1 VTAERT
7 DIPPP
12 PEGLVEIVG
21 GGLELGERHVA
32 ELRDRAGLRPGDR
45 VLDVGCGVGR
55 TAIPLTSYL
64 SPEGAY
70 EGFDI
75 WPEAVGW
82 CSREIAP
89 RFPQFRFTQ
98 VDLFNG
104 AYNPNGM
111 VSPST
116 FTFPYGDGEF
126 DVAFLYSVF
135 THMLARDF
143 QHYLA
148 ELARVLKKG
157 GRVLATLFLIND
169 ASLAALAAPLT
180 ASTRDEARVA
190 RFLLERD
197 FGPFRAGYEVPEW
210 LIAYDETF
218 VRQAFDAAGFGLE
231 EPISYGGWVE
241 WARGEAPDMTGQDTI
256 LARR

>member
-21 GGLELGERHVA
+21 GGLELGERHA
-32 ELRDRAGLRPGDR
+32 AQLRNDAGLRPGDR

-64 SPEGAY
+64 SPGGAY

-75 WPEAVGW
+75 WPEAVDW
-82 CSREIAP
+82 CTKEITS

-98 VDLFNG
+98 VDLFNA
-104 AYNPNGM
+104 AYNPDGAI
-111 VSPST
+111 SPSS
-116 FTFPYGDGEF
+116 FTFPYGDEEF

-135 THMLARDF
+135 THMLPRDF
-143 QHYLA
+143 EHYLT
-148 ELARVLKKG
+148 ELGRVLKKG
-157 GRVLATLFLIND
+157 GRILATFFLLND
-169 ASLAALAAPLT
+169 ATVSKLAASPDI
-180 ASTRDEARVA
+180 ASPEVRRVA

-197 FGPFRAGYEVPEW
+197 FGRFSAGYEVPEW
-210 LIAYDETF
+210 LVAYDESYARDGF
-218 VRQAFDAAGFGLE
+218 RKAGLELE
-231 EPISYGGWVE
+231 EPVVYGDWWK
-241 WARGEAPDMTGQDTI
+241 WARGEASQLGDQDTI